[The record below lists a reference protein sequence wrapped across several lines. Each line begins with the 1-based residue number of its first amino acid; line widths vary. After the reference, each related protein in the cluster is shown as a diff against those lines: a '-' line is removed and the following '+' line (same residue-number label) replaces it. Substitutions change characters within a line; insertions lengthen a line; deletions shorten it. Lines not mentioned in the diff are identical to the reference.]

1 MMMTTLFAC
10 LCVFLFGLT
19 NAQVQVDS
27 NVTLS
32 SNDSGELELDYDY
45 VDEQSILDLLTKID
59 SV

>member
-10 LCVFLFGLT
+10 LCVVLVALT
-19 NAQVQVDS
+19 NAQVES
-27 NVTLS
+27 NVTLTT
-32 SNDSGELELDYDY
+32 NDSGELELDYDY

>member
-10 LCVFLFGLT
+10 LCVVLFGLT
-19 NAQVQVDS
+19 NAQVES
-27 NVTLS
+27 NVTLT

>member
-19 NAQVQVDS
+19 NAQVES
-27 NVTLS
+27 NVTLT

>member
-1 MMMTTLFAC
+1 MMMMTTLFAC

-19 NAQVQVDS
+19 NAQVES
-27 NVTLS
+27 NVTLTT
-32 SNDSGELELDYDY
+32 NDSGELELDYDY

>member
-1 MMMTTLFAC
+1 MMTTLIAC
-10 LCVFLFGLT
+10 LCVALFALT

>member
-1 MMMTTLFAC
+1 MMTTLIAC
-10 LCVFLFGLT
+10 LCVALFALT
-19 NAQVQVDS
+19 NAQVDS

-32 SNDSGELELDYDY
+32 TNDSGELELDYDY

>member
-10 LCVFLFGLT
+10 LCVVLVALT
-19 NAQVQVDS
+19 NAQVDS

-32 SNDSGELELDYDY
+32 TNDSGELELDYDY
-45 VDEQSILDLLTKID
+45 DEQSLLDLLTKID

>member
-1 MMMTTLFAC
+1 MMTTLIAC
-10 LCVFLFGLT
+10 LCVVLFGLT
-19 NAQVQVDS
+19 NAQVDS

-32 SNDSGELELDYDY
+32 TTNDSGELELDYDY

>member
-19 NAQVQVDS
+19 NAQVES
-27 NVTLS
+27 NVTLTT
-32 SNDSGELELDYDY
+32 NDSGELELDYDY
-45 VDEQSILDLLTKID
+45 DEESILDLLTKID